1 MLRRSIGLEFEAGS
15 DLPPIEDTNMH
26 TSDTGLPDEPR
37 RLKLLA
43 EYHEQA
49 QRIILSRQDPIS
61 GLLPASTAITVH
73 GDYRHAWVRDNV
85 YSILA
90 VWGLALAYRRQGDDE
105 GRLYPLEQSV
115 VKLMRGLLAAMM
127 KQSAKVEQFKHTC
140 NPLDALHAKYDT
152 RSGEPVV
159 DDDAWGHLQL
169 DATALYL
176 LMLAQMTASGL
187 RIVFTL
193 DEVDFVQNL
202 VHYLGRACYTPDY
215 GIWERGHKMNEGRAE
230 INASSLGMVKAAL
243 EALSDFDLFGSHG
256 GPASVIQVSA
266 DDIARARNA
275 LEALLP
281 RESESKE
288 TDAALLSIIGFP
300 AYAVEDAG
308 LVARTRADI
317 VAKLQGRYGCKR
329 FLRDGHQTVLEDH
342 ARLHYETGELGRF
355 EHIESEWPLFFTY
368 LLLDGVLRDDSEQAR
383 DYRQRLESLLVE
395 QDGQRLL
402 PELYYVPADGVE
414 QEKARPGSQPRL
426 PNDNVPLVWA
436 QSLYLLGVL
445 LQEDLIDADDLDPL
459 GRRLRVGRR
468 RATPIQVAVLAE
480 NGTVRNRL
488 QSHGVETETP
498 DTIGQVQ
505 VHQASRLAAAL
516 GELGRN
522 PALGLSGR
530 PPQRLGSLT
539 TSRVFTLSD
548 GRNCVFLPSFLE
560 RRDFYLNLDN
570 HLLVA
575 RIGTEFAYLHRNWDQ
590 SGQPLLV
597 LMITEAMLEADD
609 HPVLWVLLEK
619 LRSGDVDGVPVSVD
633 RLAVLLPG
641 VGRGRMKPL
650 PEHAF
655 QEPAV
660 PESHPVWLSSD
671 RAQARPL
678 AVATASAW
686 RQEPDNSRL
695 LELLGSS
702 RNPYEQ
708 IELLGLLWQRLG
720 PDADTGS
727 GGSVRQ
733 LTEAIYA
740 RAHRGRLWGVLRRA
754 AGLLGK
760 VDETLADAVADI
772 VSRQHQLSVGHAYSN
787 AAVIDRPMSN
797 AEIMD
802 RIRAYCGDDLRE
814 QVLIQEIVLCLGMLI
829 KADPARFR
837 GTLTIRAWHLLLLLT
852 ASLARELG
860 ITQGEAFDILLEQSP
875 HAILERLR
883 RVVIDAEAT
892 YRDLTHVESLHHEG
906 EVFGLK
912 RVRFSAADDPQRT
925 GSEDWAAWREAN
937 GILTRLPEDFHP
949 RVWNI
954 LRHCQGLIIGDR
966 LDTRNRLDS
975 ATVLGD
981 TTPAE
986 KSFAL
991 RVEHLLNGIQ
1001 APEYRQLC
1009 IETLLTLSDIVT
1021 VNPHLRVNNDAV
1033 LDVLIGTAVRLN
1045 WRETHPEL
1053 AGKAYNEHSAE
1064 AWQAFYAS
1072 PPHRVANTVMAAL
1085 SELLVLADRELMT
1098 AA

>member
-1 MLRRSIGLEFEAGS
+1 
-15 DLPPIEDTNMH
+15 MH
-26 TSDTGLPDEPR
+26 TFDTGLPDELR
-37 RLKLLA
+37 RRQLLA

-49 QRIILSRQDPIS
+49 QQIILSRQDPIT
-61 GLLPASTAITVH
+61 GLLPASTAVTVH

-90 VWGLALAYRRQGDDE
+90 VWGLALAYRRHDDDDG

-127 KQSAKVEQFKHTC
+127 KQAAKVEQFKHTR

-187 RIVFTL
+187 RIVFTP

-243 EALSDFDLFGSHG
+243 EALSDFDLFGRNGS
-256 GPASVIQVSA
+256 PASVIHVSA

-308 LVARTRADI
+308 LVTRTRADI

-368 LLLDGVLRDDSEQAR
+368 LLLDGMLRDDSEQAR
-383 DYRQRLESLLVE
+383 DYRQRLEALLVE
-395 QDGQRLL
+395 RDGQRLL
-402 PELYYVPADGVE
+402 PELYYVPAEGVE

-459 GRRLRVGRR
+459 GRRFRAGRHSITR
-468 RATPIQVAVLAE
+468 IQVAVLAE
-480 NGTVRNRL
+480 NETVRNRL
-488 QSHGVETETP
+488 QAHGVTAETP
-498 DTIGQVQ
+498 DAIGPVQ
-505 VHQASRLAAAL
+505 VHPASRLATAL
-516 GELGRN
+516 GDLGRN

-530 PPQRLGSLT
+530 PAQRLGSLT
-539 TSRVFTLSD
+539 TARVFTLDD
-548 GRNCVFLPSFLE
+548 GRSGVFLPSFLE

-570 HLLVA
+570 RLLTA
-575 RIGTEFAYLHRNWDQ
+575 RIENELGYVHRHWDQ
-590 SGQPLLV
+590 PGQPLLV
-597 LMITEAMLEADD
+597 LSITDPMLQADD
-609 HPVLWVLLEK
+609 HPTLLALLEK
-619 LRSGDVDGVPVSVD
+619 LQTGAVDGVPVSVD
-633 RLAVLLPG
+633 RLTVLLPAAA
-641 VGRGRMKPL
+641 RARMKPL
-650 PEHAF
+650 PEDALG
-655 QEPAV
+655 EPAF
-660 PESHPVWLSSD
+660 PDAPPLPMALP

-686 RQEPDNSRL
+686 RQEPDNQRL
-695 LELLGSS
+695 LAQLNGS

-720 PDADTGS
+720 PDADTGP

-740 RAHRGRLWGVLRRA
+740 QAHRVRLWGVLRRA

-760 VDETLADAVADI
+760 VDDTLADAVADI
-772 VSRQHQLSVGHAYSN
+772 VSRQHQLSVGHAYSD

-797 AEIMD
+797 AEIME
-802 RIRAYCGDDLRE
+802 RIRTYCGDDLRE
-814 QVLIQEIVLCLGMLI
+814 QVLIQEIVLFLGMLI
-829 KADPARFR
+829 KADPARLK
-837 GTLTIRAWHLLLLLT
+837 GTLTVRAWHLLLLLT
-852 ASLARELG
+852 ATLARERD
-860 ITQGEAFDILLEQSP
+860 INQGEAFDILLELSP

-883 RVVIDAEAT
+883 RVIVDADAT

-906 EVFGLK
+906 GDYGLQQ
-912 RVRFSAADDPQRT
+912 VRFSAADDPQRL
-925 GSEDWAAWREAN
+925 GAEDWAAWRETK

-949 RVWNI
+949 RVWRI
-954 LRHCQGLIIGDR
+954 LRHCHGLIIGDR

-975 ATVLGD
+975 AMLLAD

-1009 IETLLTLSDIVT
+1009 IETLLALSGIVKA
-1021 VNPHLRVNNDAV
+1021 NPHLRVNNDAV

-1053 AGKAYNEHSAE
+1053 ADEAYNEHSAE

-1072 PPHRVANTVMAAL
+1072 PPHRVANTVMAAVA
-1085 SELLVLADRELMT
+1085 ELLAVADRELMT